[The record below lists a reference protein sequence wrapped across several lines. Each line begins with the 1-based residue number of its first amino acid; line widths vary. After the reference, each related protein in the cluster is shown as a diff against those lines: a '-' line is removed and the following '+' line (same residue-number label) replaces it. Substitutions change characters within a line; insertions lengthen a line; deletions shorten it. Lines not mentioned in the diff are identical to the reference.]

1 MGCSPARA
9 RVAKVP
15 VLIGIVGWKNSGKTT
30 LVERLIPL
38 LSQRGLKVATVKH
51 THHDLRPHDGRT
63 DGERHAR
70 AGAVQTIVIAPTTWE
85 ASGHRQEGAP
95 PAFADLV
102 HQLDGADVALVE
114 GYKSAPIAK
123 IEVRRRASSTQDPL
137 AAHDELV
144 VAVVSDHV
152 TDAGGLPLFDLDDVE
167 GIAAFIAGR
176 VA

>member
-51 THHDLRPHDGRT
+51 THHDLRPRDGWT

-70 AGAVQTIVIAPTTWE
+70 AGAIQTIVVAPTTWE

-95 PAFADLV
+95 PRSPTS
-102 HQLDGADVALVE
+102 
-114 GYKSAPIAK
+114 YTSSTAPTWHSSK
-123 IEVRRRASSTQDPL
+123 DTKVRRSPRSKC
-137 AAHDELV
+137 
-144 VAVVSDHV
+144 
-152 TDAGGLPLFDLDDVE
+152 GGAPRPPR
-167 GIAAFIAGR
+167 IP
-176 VA
+176 